1 MQSVTKNTENMV
13 FVKAGVIF
21 ALVVIAA
28 FSPVVF
34 LDQSYNRNSP
44 IPPELLGYENK
55 STVFG

>member
-1 MQSVTKNTENMV
+1 MQSVTKNAENMV
-13 FVKAGVIF
+13 FVKAGIIF

-44 IPPELLGYENK
+44 IPPELLGYGAA
-55 STVFG
+55 V